1 MLDAATV
8 GGTEESG
15 FLSLVMG
22 KCLPEWKQRQ
32 TGSSP
37 SSFLV
42 SLLFVAVDF
51 AVTPRVALG
60 VWQRL

>member
-8 GGTEESG
+8 GGTGGSDS
-15 FLSLVMG
+15 LSLVMG
-22 KCLPEWKQRQ
+22 EMSSRTEAKAD
-32 TGSSP
+32 GSSP
-37 SSFLV
+37 SSFLA

-51 AVTPRVALG
+51 VVTPRVALG